1 MYKRQH
7 EGNGIYNVKIDQVQ
21 SNDIF
26 SMPIDLKFSGS
37 AGPMLVDT
45 TIVIENNNFSQLYE
59 FSGFNFLV
67 ENVMLDPENWIL
79 KEATYSVNEIDN
91 ILPDRVE
98 VEKAFPNPFNSKVK
112 LSFYI
117 NPQYGD
123 THVNVN
129 IFDSRGK
136 IVESLICLL
145 YTSPSPRD

>member
-1 MYKRQH
+1 MAKGIQLVVMVH

-37 AGPMLVDT
+37 IGPLSFDT
-45 TIVIENNNFSQLYE
+45 IIVIENSNSSQLYE
-59 FSGFNFLV
+59 FSEFNFMV
-67 ENVMLDPENWIL
+67 ENVMLDPDNWIL

-91 ILPDRVE
+91 MLPNRVE

-117 NPQYGD
+117 NPQFGD
-123 THVNVN
+123 TM
-129 IFDSRGK
+129 
-136 IVESLICLL
+136 
-145 YTSPSPRD
+145 